1 MSTAGAQYGNLG
13 AGIIN
18 FIVTILSTTFIDNF
32 GRKTLLLFS
41 STICV
46 FMLTALMISMILSSI
61 VRISIK
67 RVIDLLIIQYNLY

>member
-1 MSTAGAQYGNLG
+1 MSTAGAQYGNLSTG
-13 AGIIN
+13 VIN

-46 FMLTALMISMILSSI
+46 FMLTALMTSMILSSI
-61 VRISIK
+61 VRISI
-67 RVIDLLIIQYNLY
+67 IEIIGLLIIQYNLC